1 MSLQELG
8 NTQEGSEIESTA
20 SIPSEDLNITAP
32 GKLRVIK
39 RNGKVVSFE
48 EDKIKIAVTKA
59 FLANESGNAAASERI
74 HRKVEDITKDVQDIF
89 KRRMPSGGTLHIE
102 EIQDQVELQLMRSE
116 EYVVARK
123 YILYREERASER
135 IKDKS
140 QQTTVEAPAI
150 SVTKKDGTK
159 VPLDINRLASV
170 VNHACEGLED
180 VSADSIL
187 TESIK
192 NLYDGV
198 SISDMKSALVMSA
211 RTKVEIEPNYSFVTA
226 RILLDELRSEA
237 LTFLGVA
244 EESSHPEM
252 KENYPKAFK
261 AYIDK
266 GIELE
271 MLDPNLKTFD
281 LDKLGAAIDHD
292 RDYQFTYLGLQTL
305 YDRYFIH
312 YQDTRFELPQIFFMR
327 VAMGLSAEEENRE
340 DRAIEFYQLLS
351 SFDYMSSTPT
361 LFNSGTLRPQLSSCY
376 LTTIPDD
383 LDGIFGAMK
392 DNALLSKWAGGL
404 GNDWSPV
411 RALGSY
417 IKGTNGKSQGVV
429 PFLKVANDTA
439 VAVNQGGKRKGAM
452 CAYLETWHL
461 DVEEFL
467 DLRKNTGDD
476 RRRTHDMNTANW
488 VPDLFMKRVELGS
501 NWTLFSPGEAPD
513 LHDLTGLAFEK
524 RYEEYEALAAEGKMD
539 QHKTIPAKD
548 LWRKMLTMLFETGHP
563 WITFKDACNLRSP
576 QQHIGVIHSSNL
588 CTEITLNT
596 SADEIAVCNLGSVN
610 LPQHMKDGVLDQEK
624 VKRTV
629 TTALRMLD
637 NVIDINYYSVDTAKN
652 SNLKHRPVGMGI
664 MGFQDAL
671 YMQDTPYCSDAA
683 IEFADRSMEVISYHA
698 IAASSDL
705 AKERG
710 TYPSYDGSLWS
721 QGIFPKDSIDILEK
735 NRGSEFLKVDR
746 SETLDWDQLRA
757 KVKKDGMRNSN
768 VMAIAPTA
776 TISNITGVTQ
786 SIEPTYQNL
795 YVKSNLSGE
804 FTIVNPY
811 LVKKLKALNLWD
823 DVMINDLKYF
833 EGSLT
838 EISRIPDD
846 IKTLFSTAFEVEPQ
860 YIVEAASRRQKWI
873 DQAQS
878 LNLYIGNANGK
889 KLDLTYRM
897 AWYSGLKTT
906 YYLRSIA
913 ATTTE
918 KSTIHQGTLNA
929 VSSQAEAV
937 PEVPHELGAPAPVPE
952 ACSLDDPDCEACQ

>member
-1 MSLQELG
+1 MTIQELG
-8 NTQEGSEIESTA
+8 KTQEGAGQEAIGT
-20 SIPSEDLNITAP
+20 IPSEDLNITAP

-39 RNGKVVSFE
+39 RNGKVVPFE
-48 EDKIKIAVTKA
+48 EDKIKVAVTKA

-74 HRKVEDITKDVQDIF
+74 HRKVEEITAEVQEIF

-102 EIQDQVELQLMRSE
+102 EIQDQVELQLMRNE

-123 YILYREERASER
+123 YILYREERAAER
-135 IKDKS
+135 TKDAPS
-140 QQTTVEAPAI
+140 QTNIDAPKI
-150 SVTKKDGTK
+150 SVTKKDGSQ
-159 VPLDINRLASV
+159 VPLDIERLASV

-180 VSADSIL
+180 VSADAIL
-187 TESIK
+187 EESIK

-211 RTKVEIEPNYSFVTA
+211 RTKVEQEPNYSYVTA

-237 LTFLGVA
+237 LSFLGIA

-252 KENYPKAFK
+252 QDYYPKAFL
-261 AYIDK
+261 AYIEK

-271 MLDPNLKTFD
+271 MLDPVLKDFD
-281 LDKLGAAIDHD
+281 LKKLGEAIDHD

-312 YQDTRFELPQIFFMR
+312 YQDTRYELPQIFFMR
-327 VAMGLSAEEENRE
+327 VAMGLAVEEDQKEE
-340 DRAIEFYQLLS
+340 RAIEFYRLLS

-461 DVEEFL
+461 DIEEFL

-488 VPDLFMKRVELGS
+488 VPDLFMKRVELDK

-563 WITFKDACNLRSP
+563 WITFKDSCNLRSP

-596 SADEIAVCNLGSVN
+596 SNDEIAVCNLGSVN

-652 SNLKHRPVGMGI
+652 SNLKHRPVGMGL

-671 YMQDTPYCSDAA
+671 YMQDAPYCSDDA
-683 IEFADRSMEVISYHA
+683 IEFADRSMEVISYYA
-698 IAASSDL
+698 IHASSEL

-735 NRGSEFLKVDR
+735 NRGSEFIKVDR
-746 SETLDWDQLRA
+746 SETLDWEKLRA

-804 FTIVNPY
+804 FTIVNPH
-811 LVKKLKALNLWD
+811 LVRKLKALDLWD

-833 EGSLT
+833 EGSLS

-846 IKTLFSTAFEVEPQ
+846 IKKLFSTAFEVEPQ
-860 YIVEAASRRQKWI
+860 YIVESASRRQKWI

-918 KSTIHQGTLNA
+918 KSTINQGSLNA
-929 VSSQAEAV
+929 VSAQAESA

>member
-1 MSLQELG
+1 
-8 NTQEGSEIESTA
+8 
-20 SIPSEDLNITAP
+20 
-32 GKLRVIK
+32 
-39 RNGKVVSFE
+39 
-48 EDKIKIAVTKA
+48 
-59 FLANESGNAAASERI
+59 
-74 HRKVEDITKDVQDIF
+74 
-89 KRRMPSGGTLHIE
+89 
-102 EIQDQVELQLMRSE
+102 
-116 EYVVARK
+116 
-123 YILYREERASER
+123 
-135 IKDKS
+135 
-140 QQTTVEAPAI
+140 
-150 SVTKKDGTK
+150 
-159 VPLDINRLASV
+159 
-170 VNHACEGLED
+170 
-180 VSADSIL
+180 
-187 TESIK
+187 
-192 NLYDGV
+192 
-198 SISDMKSALVMSA
+198 
-211 RTKVEIEPNYSFVTA
+211 
-226 RILLDELRSEA
+226 
-237 LTFLGVA
+237 
-244 EESSHPEM
+244 
-252 KENYPKAFK
+252 
-261 AYIDK
+261 
-266 GIELE
+266 
-271 MLDPNLKTFD
+271 
-281 LDKLGAAIDHD
+281 
-292 RDYQFTYLGLQTL
+292 
-305 YDRYFIH
+305 
-312 YQDTRFELPQIFFMR
+312 
-327 VAMGLSAEEENRE
+327 
-340 DRAIEFYQLLS
+340 
-351 SFDYMSSTPT
+351 
-361 LFNSGTLRPQLSSCY
+361 
-376 LTTIPDD
+376 
-383 LDGIFGAMK
+383 MK

-488 VPDLFMKRVELGS
+488 VPDLFMKRVELGA

-721 QGIFPKDSIDILEK
+721 QGIFPKDSIEILEK

-746 SETLDWDQLRA
+746 SETLDWDQLRV

-811 LVKKLKALNLWD
+811 LVRKLKALNLWD

-929 VSSQAEAV
+929 VSSQAEAA

>member
-1 MSLQELG
+1 MGL
-8 NTQEGSEIESTA
+8 A
-20 SIPSEDLNITAP
+20 
-32 GKLRVIK
+32 V
-39 RNGKVVSFE
+39 E
-48 EDKIKIAVTKA
+48 EDNK
-59 FLANESGNAAASERI
+59 
-74 HRKVEDITKDVQDIF
+74 
-89 KRRMPSGGTLHIE
+89 E
-102 EIQDQVELQLMRSE
+102 E
-116 EYVVARK
+116 
-123 YILYREERASER
+123 
-135 IKDKS
+135 
-140 QQTTVEAPAI
+140 
-150 SVTKKDGTK
+150 
-159 VPLDINRLASV
+159 
-170 VNHACEGLED
+170 
-180 VSADSIL
+180 
-187 TESIK
+187 
-192 NLYDGV
+192 
-198 SISDMKSALVMSA
+198 
-211 RTKVEIEPNYSFVTA
+211 
-226 RILLDELRSEA
+226 
-237 LTFLGVA
+237 
-244 EESSHPEM
+244 
-252 KENYPKAFK
+252 
-261 AYIDK
+261 
-266 GIELE
+266 
-271 MLDPNLKTFD
+271 
-281 LDKLGAAIDHD
+281 
-292 RDYQFTYLGLQTL
+292 
-305 YDRYFIH
+305 
-312 YQDTRFELPQIFFMR
+312 
-327 VAMGLSAEEENRE
+327 
-340 DRAIEFYQLLS
+340 RAIEFYRLLS

-383 LDGIFGAMK
+383 LDGILGAMK

-461 DVEEFL
+461 DIEEFL

-488 VPDLFMKRVELGS
+488 VPDLFMKRVELDK
-501 NWTLFSPGEAPD
+501 NWTLFSPGETPD

-524 RYEEYEALAAEGKMD
+524 RYEEYEALAAEGEMD

-563 WITFKDACNLRSP
+563 WITFKDSCNLRSP
-576 QQHIGVIHSSNL
+576 QQHVGVIHSSNL

-596 SADEIAVCNLGSVN
+596 SNDEIAVCNLGSVN

-652 SNLKHRPVGMGI
+652 SNLKHRPVGMGL

-671 YMQDTPYCSDAA
+671 YMQDAPYCSEEA
-683 IEFADRSMEVISYHA
+683 IEFADRSMEVISYYA
-698 IAASSDL
+698 IHASSEL

-735 NRGSEFLKVDR
+735 NRGSEFIKVDR
-746 SETLDWDQLRA
+746 SETLDWDKLRA

-804 FTIVNPY
+804 FTIVNPH
-811 LVKKLKALNLWD
+811 LVRKLKAIDLWD

-833 EGSLT
+833 EGSLS

-846 IKTLFSTAFEVEPQ
+846 IKKLFSTAFEVEPQ
-860 YIVEAASRRQKWI
+860 YIVESASRRQKWI

-918 KSTIHQGTLNA
+918 KSTINQGSLNA
-929 VSSQAEAV
+929 VSAQAEQV

>member
-1 MSLQELG
+1 
-8 NTQEGSEIESTA
+8 
-20 SIPSEDLNITAP
+20 
-32 GKLRVIK
+32 
-39 RNGKVVSFE
+39 
-48 EDKIKIAVTKA
+48 
-59 FLANESGNAAASERI
+59 
-74 HRKVEDITKDVQDIF
+74 
-89 KRRMPSGGTLHIE
+89 
-102 EIQDQVELQLMRSE
+102 
-116 EYVVARK
+116 
-123 YILYREERASER
+123 
-135 IKDKS
+135 
-140 QQTTVEAPAI
+140 
-150 SVTKKDGTK
+150 
-159 VPLDINRLASV
+159 
-170 VNHACEGLED
+170 
-180 VSADSIL
+180 
-187 TESIK
+187 
-192 NLYDGV
+192 
-198 SISDMKSALVMSA
+198 
-211 RTKVEIEPNYSFVTA
+211 
-226 RILLDELRSEA
+226 
-237 LTFLGVA
+237 
-244 EESSHPEM
+244 
-252 KENYPKAFK
+252 
-261 AYIDK
+261 
-266 GIELE
+266 
-271 MLDPNLKTFD
+271 
-281 LDKLGAAIDHD
+281 
-292 RDYQFTYLGLQTL
+292 
-305 YDRYFIH
+305 
-312 YQDTRFELPQIFFMR
+312 
-327 VAMGLSAEEENRE
+327 
-340 DRAIEFYQLLS
+340 
-351 SFDYMSSTPT
+351 MSSTPT

-488 VPDLFMKRVELGS
+488 VPDLFMKRVELGA

-576 QQHIGVIHSSNL
+576 QQHVGVIHSSNL

-596 SADEIAVCNLGSVN
+596 SNDEIAVCNLGSVN

-652 SNLKHRPVGMGI
+652 SNLKHRPVGMGL

-683 IEFADRSMEVISYHA
+683 IEFADRSMEVISYYA

-721 QGIFPKDSIDILEK
+721 QGIFPKDSIEILEK

-811 LVKKLKALNLWD
+811 LVRKLKTLNLWD

-846 IKTLFSTAFEVEPQ
+846 IKKLFSTAFEVEPQ

-918 KSTIHQGTLNA
+918 KSTINQGTLNA

>member
-135 IKDKS
+135 TKDKS

-488 VPDLFMKRVELGS
+488 VPDLFMKRVELGA

-721 QGIFPKDSIDILEK
+721 QGIFPKDSIEILEK

-811 LVKKLKALNLWD
+811 LVRKLKALNLWD

>member
-135 IKDKS
+135 TKDKS

-281 LDKLGAAIDHD
+281 LEKLGAAIDHD

-488 VPDLFMKRVELGS
+488 VPDLFMKRVELGA

-576 QQHIGVIHSSNL
+576 QQHVGVIHSSNL

-721 QGIFPKDSIDILEK
+721 QGIFPKDSIEILEK

-746 SETLDWDQLRA
+746 SETLDWGQLRA

-811 LVKKLKALNLWD
+811 LVRKLKALNLWD

-929 VSSQAEAV
+929 VSAQAEAV

>member
-8 NTQEGSEIESTA
+8 NTQQGSEINSTA
-20 SIPSEDLNITAP
+20 STSSEDLNITAP

-135 IKDKS
+135 TKDKT

-226 RILLDELRSEA
+226 RILLDDLRSEA

-488 VPDLFMKRVELGS
+488 VPDLFMKRVELGA

-610 LPQHMKDGVLDQEK
+610 LPQHMKDGALDQEK

-721 QGIFPKDSIDILEK
+721 QGIFPKDSIEILEK

-811 LVKKLKALNLWD
+811 LVRKLKALNLWD

-929 VSSQAEAV
+929 VSSQAEAA

>member
-1 MSLQELG
+1 MTIQELEK
-8 NTQEGSEIESTA
+8 TQEGAGQEAIGSM
-20 SIPSEDLNITAP
+20 PSEDLNITAP
-32 GKLRVIK
+32 GKLRIIK
-39 RNGKVVSFE
+39 RNGKVVPFE
-48 EDKIKIAVTKA
+48 EDKIKVAVTKA

-74 HRKVEDITKDVQDIF
+74 HRKVEEITAEVQEIF

-102 EIQDQVELQLMRSE
+102 EIQDQVELQLMRNE

-123 YILYREERASER
+123 YILYREERAAER
-135 IKDKS
+135 TKDAP
-140 QQTTVEAPAI
+140 QQTNVDAPKI
-150 SVTKKDGTK
+150 SVTKKDGSQ
-159 VPLDINRLASV
+159 VPLDIDRLASV
-170 VNHACEGLED
+170 VNHACDGLED
-180 VSADSIL
+180 VSADAIL
-187 TESIK
+187 EESVK

-211 RTKVEIEPNYSFVTA
+211 RTKVEQEPNYSYVTA

-237 LTFLGVA
+237 LSFLGIA

-252 KENYPKAFK
+252 QDYYPKAFS

-266 GIELE
+266 GVELE
-271 MLDPNLKTFD
+271 MLDPILKEFD
-281 LDKLGAAIDHD
+281 LKKLGEAIDHD

-312 YQDTRFELPQIFFMR
+312 YQDTRYELPQIFFMR
-327 VAMGLSAEEENRE
+327 VAMGLAVEEDQKEE
-340 DRAIEFYQLLS
+340 RAIEFYRLLS

-461 DVEEFL
+461 DIEEFL

-488 VPDLFMKRVELGS
+488 VPDLFMKRVELDQ

-563 WITFKDACNLRSP
+563 WITFKDSCNLRSP

-596 SADEIAVCNLGSVN
+596 SNDEIAVCNLGSVN
-610 LPQHMKDGVLDQEK
+610 LPQHMKDGVLDKEK

-652 SNLKHRPVGMGI
+652 SNLKHRPVGMGL

-671 YMQDTPYCSDAA
+671 YMQDAPYCSDAA
-683 IEFADRSMEVISYHA
+683 IEFADRSMEVISYYA
-698 IAASSDL
+698 IQASSEL

-735 NRGSEFLKVDR
+735 NRGSEFIKVDR
-746 SETLDWDQLRA
+746 SETLDWEKLRA

-804 FTIVNPY
+804 FTIVNPH
-811 LVKKLKALNLWD
+811 LVRKLKALDLWD

-833 EGSLT
+833 EGSLS

-846 IKTLFSTAFEVEPQ
+846 IKKLFSTAFEVEPQ
-860 YIVEAASRRQKWI
+860 YIVESASRRQKWI

-918 KSTIHQGTLNA
+918 KSTINQGSLNA
-929 VSSQAEAV
+929 VSAQAESA

>member
-1 MSLQELG
+1 MTIQELG
-8 NTQEGSEIESTA
+8 RTQEDSGQQSMGT
-20 SIPSEDLNITAP
+20 IPSDDLNITAP
-32 GKLRVIK
+32 GKLRIIK
-39 RNGKVVSFE
+39 RNGKVVPFE
-48 EDKIKIAVTKA
+48 EDKIKVAVTKA

-74 HRKVEDITKDVQDIF
+74 HRKVEEITAEVQEIF

-102 EIQDQVELQLMRSE
+102 EIQDQVELQLMRNE

-123 YILYREERASER
+123 YILYREERAAER
-135 IKDKS
+135 TKDTP
-140 QQTTVEAPAI
+140 QQTNIDAPKI
-150 SVTKKDGTK
+150 SVTKKDGTQ
-159 VPLDINRLASV
+159 VPLDIDRLASV
-170 VNHACEGLED
+170 INHACDGLED
-180 VSADSIL
+180 VSADAIL
-187 TESIK
+187 EESIK

-211 RTKVEIEPNYSFVTA
+211 RTKVEQEPNYSYVTA

-237 LTFLGVA
+237 LSFLDIT

-252 KENYPKAFK
+252 ENYYPIAFK

-266 GIELE
+266 GVELE
-271 MLDPNLKTFD
+271 MLDPVLKDFD
-281 LDKLGAAIDHD
+281 LNKLGKAIDHD

-312 YQDTRFELPQIFFMR
+312 YQDTRYELPQIFFMR
-327 VAMGLSAEEENRE
+327 VAMGLAVEEDQKEE
-340 DRAIEFYQLLS
+340 RAIEFYRLLS

-392 DNALLSKWAGGL
+392 DNALVSKWAGGL
-404 GNDWSPV
+404 GKDWSPV

-461 DVEEFL
+461 DIEEFL

-488 VPDLFMKRVELGS
+488 VPDLFMKRVELDK
-501 NWTLFSPGEAPD
+501 NWTLFSPGETPD

-563 WITFKDACNLRSP
+563 WITFKDSCNLRSP

-596 SADEIAVCNLGSVN
+596 SNDEIAVCNLGSVN

-652 SNLKHRPVGMGI
+652 SNLKHRPVGMGL

-671 YMQDTPYCSDAA
+671 YMQDAPYCSDAA
-683 IEFADRSMEVISYHA
+683 IEFADRSMEVISYYA
-698 IAASSDL
+698 IHASSEL

-735 NRGSEFLKVDR
+735 NRGSEFIKVDR
-746 SETLDWDQLRA
+746 SETLDWEQLRA

-804 FTIVNPY
+804 FTIVNPH
-811 LVKKLKALNLWD
+811 LVRKLKALDLWD

-833 EGSLT
+833 EGSLS

-846 IKTLFSTAFEVEPQ
+846 IKKLFSTAFEVEPR
-860 YIVEAASRRQKWI
+860 YIVESASRRQKWI

-918 KSTIHQGTLNA
+918 KSTINQGSLNA
-929 VSSQAEAV
+929 VSAQAESA

>member
-135 IKDKS
+135 TKDKS

-488 VPDLFMKRVELGS
+488 VPDLFMKRVELGA

-721 QGIFPKDSIDILEK
+721 QGIFPKDSIEILEK

-811 LVKKLKALNLWD
+811 LVRKLKALNLWD

-929 VSSQAEAV
+929 VSSQAEAA

>member
-1 MSLQELG
+1 MTIQELSK
-8 NTQEGSEIESTA
+8 TQESAGQEAIGSM
-20 SIPSEDLNITAP
+20 PSEDLNITAP

-39 RNGKVVSFE
+39 RNGKVVPFE
-48 EDKIKIAVTKA
+48 EDKIKVAVTKA

-74 HRKVEDITKDVQDIF
+74 HRKVEDITADVQEVF

-102 EIQDQVELQLMRSE
+102 EIQDQVELQLMRNE

-123 YILYREERASER
+123 YILYREERAAER
-135 IKDKS
+135 TKDVSQKS
-140 QQTTVEAPAI
+140 NIDAPKI
-150 SVTKKDGTK
+150 SVTKSDGTQ
-159 VPLDINRLASV
+159 VPLDINRLAAV
-170 VNHACEGLED
+170 VNHACDGLED

-187 TESIK
+187 EESIK

-198 SISDMKSALVMSA
+198 SVSDMKSSLVMSA
-211 RTKVEIEPNYSFVTA
+211 RTKVEQEPNYTYVTA

-237 LTFLGVA
+237 LSFLGIA

-252 KENYPKAFK
+252 QKYYPEAFK

-266 GIELE
+266 GVELQ
-271 MLDPNLKTFD
+271 MLDPILKEFD
-281 LDKLGAAIDHD
+281 LKKLGEAIDHD

-312 YQDTRFELPQIFFMR
+312 YQDTRYELPQIFFMR
-327 VAMGLSAEEENRE
+327 VAMGLAVEEKDKE
-340 DRAIEFYQLLS
+340 DRAIEFYKLLS

-461 DVEEFL
+461 DIEEFL

-488 VPDLFMKRVELGS
+488 VPDLFMKRVELDK
-501 NWTLFSPGEAPD
+501 NWTLFSPGETPD

-563 WITFKDACNLRSP
+563 WITFKDSCNLRSP

-596 SADEIAVCNLGSVN
+596 SNDEIAVCNLGSVN
-610 LPQHMKDGVLDQEK
+610 LPQHMKDGALDQEK
-624 VKRTV
+624 VKQTV

-652 SNLKHRPVGMGI
+652 SNLKHRPVGMGL

-671 YMQDTPYCSDAA
+671 YMQDAPYCSDAA
-683 IEFADRSMEVISYHA
+683 IEFADRSMEIISYYA
-698 IAASSDL
+698 IHASSEL

-710 TYPSYDGSLWS
+710 TYPSYEGSLWS

-735 NRGSEFLKVDR
+735 NRGSEFIKVDK
-746 SETLDWDQLRA
+746 SETLDWDKLRT

-804 FTIVNPY
+804 FTIVNPH
-811 LVKKLKALNLWD
+811 LVRKLKGLNLWD

-833 EGSLT
+833 EGSLS

-846 IKTLFSTAFEVEPQ
+846 IKKLFSTAFEVEPR
-860 YIVEAASRRQKWI
+860 YIVESASRRQKWI

-918 KSTIHQGTLNA
+918 KSTINQGSLNA
-929 VSSQAEAV
+929 VSAQAEST

>member
-8 NTQEGSEIESTA
+8 NTQEGSGTESA
-20 SIPSEDLNITAP
+20 GSIPSEDLNITAP

-116 EYVVARK
+116 EYIVARK

-135 IKDKS
+135 TKDKS
-140 QQTTVEAPAI
+140 QHTTVEAPAI

-340 DRAIEFYQLLS
+340 DRAIEFYKLLS

-488 VPDLFMKRVELGS
+488 VPDLFMKRVELGA

-721 QGIFPKDSIDILEK
+721 QGIFPKDSIEILEK

-746 SETLDWDQLRA
+746 SETLDWDQLRV

-811 LVKKLKALNLWD
+811 LVRKLKALNLWD

-918 KSTIHQGTLNA
+918 KSTIHQGTLNS
-929 VSSQAEAV
+929 VSSQAEAA
-937 PEVPHELGAPAPVPE
+937 PGVPHELGAPAPVPE

>member
-1 MSLQELG
+1 MAIQELEK
-8 NTQEGSEIESTA
+8 TQDGVGQEAVGA
-20 SIPSEDLNITAP
+20 IPTDDLNITAP

-39 RNGKVVSFE
+39 RNGKVVPFE
-48 EDKIKIAVTKA
+48 EDKIKVAVTKA

-74 HRKVEDITKDVQDIF
+74 HRKVEEITAEVQEIF

-102 EIQDQVELQLMRSE
+102 EIQDQVELQLMRNE
-116 EYVVARK
+116 EYIVARK
-123 YILYREERASER
+123 YILYREERAAER
-135 IKDKS
+135 TKDTP
-140 QQTTVEAPAI
+140 QQTNIDAPKI
-150 SVTKKDGTK
+150 SVTKKDGSK
-159 VPLDINRLASV
+159 VPLDIDRLASV

-180 VSADSIL
+180 VSADAIL
-187 TESIK
+187 EESIK

-211 RTKVEIEPNYSFVTA
+211 RTKVEQEPNYSYVTA

-237 LTFLGVA
+237 LTFLDIA

-252 KENYPKAFK
+252 QDYYPKAFT

-266 GIELE
+266 GVELE
-271 MLDPNLKTFD
+271 MLDPILKDFD
-281 LDKLGAAIDHD
+281 LNKLGEAIDHD

-312 YQDTRFELPQIFFMR
+312 YQDTRYELPQIFFMR
-327 VAMGLSAEEENRE
+327 VAMGLAVEEDQKEE
-340 DRAIEFYQLLS
+340 RAIEFYRLLS

-461 DVEEFL
+461 DIEEFL

-488 VPDLFMKRVELGS
+488 VPDLFMKRVELDA

-524 RYEEYEALAAEGKMD
+524 RYEEYEVLAAEGKMD

-563 WITFKDACNLRSP
+563 WITFKDSCNLRSP

-596 SADEIAVCNLGSVN
+596 SNDEIAVCNLGSVN
-610 LPQHMKDGVLDQEK
+610 LPQHMKDGALDQEK

-652 SNLKHRPVGMGI
+652 SNLKHRPVGMGL

-671 YMQDTPYCSDAA
+671 YMQDSPYCSEEA
-683 IEFADRSMEVISYHA
+683 IEFADRSMEVISYYA
-698 IAASSDL
+698 IHASSEL

-735 NRGSEFLKVDR
+735 NRGSEYIKVDR

-804 FTIVNPY
+804 FTIVNPH
-811 LVKKLKALNLWD
+811 LVRKLKTLDLWD

-833 EGSLT
+833 EGSLSQ
-838 EISRIPDD
+838 ISRIPEDV
-846 IKTLFSTAFEVEPQ
+846 KTLFSTAFEVEPQ

-918 KSTIHQGTLNA
+918 KSTINQGTLNA
-929 VSSQAEAV
+929 VSAQAEAA

>member
-1 MSLQELG
+1 MTIQELG
-8 NTQEGSEIESTA
+8 KTQEGAGQEAIGT
-20 SIPSEDLNITAP
+20 IPSEDLNITAP

-39 RNGKVVSFE
+39 RNGKVVPFE
-48 EDKIKIAVTKA
+48 EDKIKVAVTKA

-74 HRKVEDITKDVQDIF
+74 HRKVEEITAEVQEIF

-102 EIQDQVELQLMRSE
+102 EIQDQVELQLMRNE

-123 YILYREERASER
+123 YILYREERAAER
-135 IKDKS
+135 TKDAPS
-140 QQTTVEAPAI
+140 QTKIDAPKI
-150 SVTKKDGTK
+150 SVTKKDGSQ
-159 VPLDINRLASV
+159 VPLDIERLASV

-180 VSADSIL
+180 VSADAIL
-187 TESIK
+187 EESIK

-211 RTKVEIEPNYSFVTA
+211 RTKVEQEPNYSYVTA

-237 LTFLGVA
+237 LSFLDIA

-252 KENYPKAFK
+252 QDYYPKAFL
-261 AYIDK
+261 AYIEK

-271 MLDPNLKTFD
+271 MIDPVLKDFD
-281 LDKLGAAIDHD
+281 LKKLGEAIDHD

-312 YQDTRFELPQIFFMR
+312 YQDTRYELPQIFFMR
-327 VAMGLSAEEENRE
+327 VAMGLAVEEDQKEE
-340 DRAIEFYQLLS
+340 RAIEFYRLLS

-461 DVEEFL
+461 DIEEFL

-488 VPDLFMKRVELGS
+488 VPDLFMKRVELDK

-563 WITFKDACNLRSP
+563 WITFKDSCNLRSP

-596 SADEIAVCNLGSVN
+596 SNDEIAVCNLGSVN

-652 SNLKHRPVGMGI
+652 SNLKHRPVGMGL

-671 YMQDTPYCSDAA
+671 YMQDAPYCSDDA
-683 IEFADRSMEVISYHA
+683 IEFADRSMEVISYYA
-698 IAASSDL
+698 IHASSEL

-735 NRGSEFLKVDR
+735 NRGSEFIKVDR
-746 SETLDWDQLRA
+746 SETLDWEKLRA

-804 FTIVNPY
+804 FTIVNPH
-811 LVKKLKALNLWD
+811 LVRKLKALDLWD

-833 EGSLT
+833 EGSLS

-846 IKTLFSTAFEVEPQ
+846 IKKLFSTAFEVEPQ
-860 YIVEAASRRQKWI
+860 YIVESASRRQKWI

-918 KSTIHQGTLNA
+918 KSTINQGSLNA
-929 VSSQAEAV
+929 VSAQAESA

>member
-1 MSLQELG
+1 MTIQELG
-8 NTQEGSEIESTA
+8 KTQEGAGQEAIGT
-20 SIPSEDLNITAP
+20 IPSEDLNITAP

-39 RNGKVVSFE
+39 RNGKVVPFE
-48 EDKIKIAVTKA
+48 EDKIKVAVTKA

-74 HRKVEDITKDVQDIF
+74 HRKVEEITAEVQEIF

-102 EIQDQVELQLMRSE
+102 EIQDQVELQLMRNE

-123 YILYREERASER
+123 YILYREERAAER
-135 IKDKS
+135 TKDAPS
-140 QQTTVEAPAI
+140 QTNIDAPKI
-150 SVTKKDGTK
+150 SVTKKDGSQ
-159 VPLDINRLASV
+159 VPLDIERLASV

-180 VSADSIL
+180 VSADAIL
-187 TESIK
+187 EESIK

-211 RTKVEIEPNYSFVTA
+211 RTKVEQEPNYSYVTA

-237 LTFLGVA
+237 LSFLGIA

-252 KENYPKAFK
+252 QDNYPKAFL
-261 AYIDK
+261 AYIEK

-271 MLDPNLKTFD
+271 MLDPVLKDFD
-281 LDKLGAAIDHD
+281 LKKLGEAIDHD

-312 YQDTRFELPQIFFMR
+312 YQDTRYELPQIFFMR
-327 VAMGLSAEEENRE
+327 VAMGLAVEEDQKEE
-340 DRAIEFYQLLS
+340 RAIEFYRLLS

-461 DVEEFL
+461 DIEEFL

-488 VPDLFMKRVELGS
+488 VPDLFMKRVELDK

-513 LHDLTGLAFEK
+513 LHDLTGLAFEN

-563 WITFKDACNLRSP
+563 WITFKDSCNLRSP

-596 SADEIAVCNLGSVN
+596 SNDEIAVCNLGSVN

-652 SNLKHRPVGMGI
+652 SNLKHRPVGMGL

-671 YMQDTPYCSDAA
+671 YMQDAPYCSDDA
-683 IEFADRSMEVISYHA
+683 IEFADRSMEVISYYA
-698 IAASSDL
+698 IHASSEL

-735 NRGSEFLKVDR
+735 NRGSEFIKVDR
-746 SETLDWDQLRA
+746 SETLDWEKLRA

-804 FTIVNPY
+804 FTIVNPH
-811 LVKKLKALNLWD
+811 LVRKLKALDLWD

-833 EGSLT
+833 EGSLS

-846 IKTLFSTAFEVEPQ
+846 IKKLFSTAFEVEPQ
-860 YIVEAASRRQKWI
+860 YIVESASRRQKWI

-918 KSTIHQGTLNA
+918 KSTINQGSLNA
-929 VSSQAEAV
+929 VTAQAESA

>member
-1 MSLQELG
+1 MTIQELSK
-8 NTQEGSEIESTA
+8 TQEGAGQEAIG
-20 SIPSEDLNITAP
+20 SISSEDLNITAP

-39 RNGKVVSFE
+39 RNGKVVPFE
-48 EDKIKIAVTKA
+48 EDKIKVAVTKA

-74 HRKVEDITKDVQDIF
+74 HRKVEDITADVQEVF

-102 EIQDQVELQLMRSE
+102 EIQDQVELQLMRNE

-123 YILYREERASER
+123 YILYREERAAER
-135 IKDKS
+135 TKDVSQKS
-140 QQTTVEAPAI
+140 NIDAPKI
-150 SVTKKDGTK
+150 SVTKSDGTQ
-159 VPLDINRLASV
+159 VPLDINRLAAV
-170 VNHACEGLED
+170 VNHACDGLED

-187 TESIK
+187 EESIK

-198 SISDMKSALVMSA
+198 SVSDMKSSLVMSA
-211 RTKVEIEPNYSFVTA
+211 RTKVEQEPNYTYVTA

-237 LTFLGVA
+237 LSFLGIA

-252 KENYPKAFK
+252 QKYYPEAFK

-266 GIELE
+266 GVELQ
-271 MLDPNLKTFD
+271 MLDPILKEFD
-281 LDKLGAAIDHD
+281 LKKLGEAIDHD

-312 YQDTRFELPQIFFMR
+312 YQDTRYELPQIFFMR
-327 VAMGLSAEEENRE
+327 VAMGLAVEEKDKE
-340 DRAIEFYQLLS
+340 DRAIEFYKLLS

-461 DVEEFL
+461 DIEEFL

-488 VPDLFMKRVELGS
+488 VPDLFMKRVELDK
-501 NWTLFSPGEAPD
+501 NWTLFSPGETPD

-563 WITFKDACNLRSP
+563 WITFKDSCNLRSP

-596 SADEIAVCNLGSVN
+596 SNDEIAVCNLGSVN
-610 LPQHMKDGVLDQEK
+610 LPQHMKDGALDQEK
-624 VKRTV
+624 VKQTV

-652 SNLKHRPVGMGI
+652 SNLKHRPVGMGL

-671 YMQDTPYCSDAA
+671 YMQDAPYCSDAA
-683 IEFADRSMEVISYHA
+683 IEFADRSMEIISYYA
-698 IAASSDL
+698 IHASSEL

-735 NRGSEFLKVDR
+735 NRGSEFIKVDK
-746 SETLDWDQLRA
+746 SETLDWDKLRT

-804 FTIVNPY
+804 FTIVNPH
-811 LVKKLKALNLWD
+811 LVRKLKGLNLWD

-833 EGSLT
+833 EGSLS

-846 IKTLFSTAFEVEPQ
+846 IKKLFSTAFEVEPR
-860 YIVEAASRRQKWI
+860 YIVESASRRQKWI

-918 KSTIHQGTLNA
+918 KSTINQ
-929 VSSQAEAV
+929 
-937 PEVPHELGAPAPVPE
+937 
-952 ACSLDDPDCEACQ
+952 

>member
-1 MSLQELG
+1 MTIQELG
-8 NTQEGSEIESTA
+8 KTQEGAGQEAIGT
-20 SIPSEDLNITAP
+20 IPSEDLNITAP

-39 RNGKVVSFE
+39 RNGKVVPFE
-48 EDKIKIAVTKA
+48 EDKIKVAVTKA

-74 HRKVEDITKDVQDIF
+74 HRKVEEITAEVQEIF

-102 EIQDQVELQLMRSE
+102 EIQDQVELQLMRNE

-123 YILYREERASER
+123 YILYREERAAER
-135 IKDKS
+135 TKDAPS
-140 QQTTVEAPAI
+140 QTNIDAPKI
-150 SVTKKDGTK
+150 SVTKKDGSQ
-159 VPLDINRLASV
+159 VPLDIERLASV

-180 VSADSIL
+180 VSADAIL
-187 TESIK
+187 EESIK

-211 RTKVEIEPNYSFVTA
+211 RTKVEQEPNYSYVTA

-237 LTFLGVA
+237 LSFLGIA

-252 KENYPKAFK
+252 QDYYPKAFL

-271 MLDPNLKTFD
+271 MLDPVLKDFD
-281 LDKLGAAIDHD
+281 LKKLGEAIDHD

-312 YQDTRFELPQIFFMR
+312 YQDTRYELPQIFFMR
-327 VAMGLSAEEENRE
+327 VAMGLAVEEDQKEE
-340 DRAIEFYQLLS
+340 RAIEFYRLLS

-461 DVEEFL
+461 DIEEFL

-488 VPDLFMKRVELGS
+488 VPDLFMKRVELDK

-563 WITFKDACNLRSP
+563 WITFKDSCNLRSP

-596 SADEIAVCNLGSVN
+596 SNDEIAVCNLGSVN

-652 SNLKHRPVGMGI
+652 SNLKHRPVGMGL

-671 YMQDTPYCSDAA
+671 YMQDAPYCSDDA
-683 IEFADRSMEVISYHA
+683 IEFADRSMEVISYYA
-698 IAASSDL
+698 IHASSEL

-735 NRGSEFLKVDR
+735 NRGSEFIKVDR
-746 SETLDWDQLRA
+746 SETLDWEKLRA

-804 FTIVNPY
+804 FTIVNPH
-811 LVKKLKALNLWD
+811 LVRKLKALDLWD

-833 EGSLT
+833 EGSLS

-846 IKTLFSTAFEVEPQ
+846 IKKLFSTAFEVEPQ
-860 YIVEAASRRQKWI
+860 YIVESASRRQKWI
-873 DQAQS
+873 DPVS
-878 LNLYIGNANGK
+878 Y
-889 KLDLTYRM
+889 TH
-897 AWYSGLKTT
+897 
-906 YYLRSIA
+906 LRA
-913 ATTTE
+913 
-918 KSTIHQGTLNA
+918 
-929 VSSQAEAV
+929 
-937 PEVPHELGAPAPVPE
+937 HET
-952 ACSLDDPDCEACQ
+952 

>member
-1 MSLQELG
+1 MTIQELG
-8 NTQEGSEIESTA
+8 KTQEGAGQEAIGT
-20 SIPSEDLNITAP
+20 IPSEDLNITAP

-39 RNGKVVSFE
+39 RNGKVVPFE
-48 EDKIKIAVTKA
+48 EDKIKVAVTKA

-74 HRKVEDITKDVQDIF
+74 HRKVEEITAEVQEIF

-102 EIQDQVELQLMRSE
+102 EIQDQVELQLMRNE

-123 YILYREERASER
+123 YILYREERAAER
-135 IKDKS
+135 TKDAPS
-140 QQTTVEAPAI
+140 QTNIDAPKI
-150 SVTKKDGTK
+150 SVTKKDGSQ
-159 VPLDINRLASV
+159 VPLDIERLASV

-180 VSADSIL
+180 VSADAIL
-187 TESIK
+187 EESIK

-211 RTKVEIEPNYSFVTA
+211 RTKVEQEPNYSYVTA

-237 LTFLGVA
+237 LSFLGIA

-252 KENYPKAFK
+252 QDYYPKALL

-271 MLDPNLKTFD
+271 MLDPVLKDFD
-281 LDKLGAAIDHD
+281 LKKLGDAIDHD

-312 YQDTRFELPQIFFMR
+312 YQDTRYELPQIFFMR
-327 VAMGLSAEEENRE
+327 VAMGLAVEEDQKEE
-340 DRAIEFYQLLS
+340 RAIEFYRLLS

-461 DVEEFL
+461 DIEEFL

-488 VPDLFMKRVELGS
+488 VPDLFMKRVELDK

-563 WITFKDACNLRSP
+563 WITFKDSCNLRSP

-596 SADEIAVCNLGSVN
+596 SNDEIAVCNLGSVN

-652 SNLKHRPVGMGI
+652 SNLKHRPVGMGL

-671 YMQDTPYCSDAA
+671 YMQDAPYCSDDA
-683 IEFADRSMEVISYHA
+683 IEFADRSMEVISYYA
-698 IAASSDL
+698 IHASSEL

-735 NRGSEFLKVDR
+735 NRGSEFIKVDR
-746 SETLDWDQLRA
+746 SETLDWEKLRA

-804 FTIVNPY
+804 FTIVNPH
-811 LVKKLKALNLWD
+811 LVRKLKALDLWD

-833 EGSLT
+833 EGSLS

-846 IKTLFSTAFEVEPQ
+846 IKKLFSTAFEVEPQ
-860 YIVEAASRRQKWI
+860 YIVESASRRQKWI

-918 KSTIHQGTLNA
+918 KSTINQGSLNA
-929 VSSQAEAV
+929 VSAQAESA